1 MTPPQR
7 VSILQR
13 RALLAGNHPRA
24 IARPLLNQEGSFYG
38 LPSSDEEGK
47 RLWRGVVVSR
57 TGKVETPVVACGRV
71 HRHVDSGEEVA
82 TSMTGAIINHLWQST
97 VFAVMAGL
105 LTLAF
110 RKNRAQVRYW
120 LWFSASVKFLLPFS
134 LLLTLGAY
142 LGRSRPITDS
152 LAVPAI
158 TYTVVEVAEP
168 FPVAPRPRLL
178 PRPIPTGFRSY
189 SSVCGPADS
198 RAWC

>member
-1 MTPPQR
+1 
-7 VSILQR
+7 
-13 RALLAGNHPRA
+13 
-24 IARPLLNQEGSFYG
+24 
-38 LPSSDEEGK
+38 
-47 RLWRGVVVSR
+47 
-57 TGKVETPVVACGRV
+57 
-71 HRHVDSGEEVA
+71 
-82 TSMTGAIINHLWQST
+82 MTGAIINHLWQST

-120 LWFSASVKFLLPFS
+120 LWFSASVKFLLQFS

-168 FPVAPRPRLL
+168 FPVAPPPSSPATDLYRLDSDRTRQSVGL
-178 PRPIPTGFRSY
+178 RTRGHGADAAAGVAAHPGGGAREQSAKY
-189 SSVCGPADS
+189 SLCGS
-198 RAWC
+198 GS